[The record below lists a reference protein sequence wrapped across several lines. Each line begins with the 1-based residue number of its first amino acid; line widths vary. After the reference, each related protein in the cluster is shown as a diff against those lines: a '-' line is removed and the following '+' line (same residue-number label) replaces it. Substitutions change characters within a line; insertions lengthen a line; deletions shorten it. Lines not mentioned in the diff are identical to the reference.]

1 MSFIHLHVYSAYSLL
16 SSTARIEQLVASA
29 RENSFPA
36 LALTD
41 RNVMYGA
48 VAFYKECLKQS
59 IKPILGL
66 SVDVLSEI
74 SEDEAYPLVLL
85 AKNRQGFQNLL
96 KITST
101 VQTKSPEGIPVK
113 WLKHYAGGL
122 FALTPG
128 MDGEI
133 EQSLMAGEYSQA
145 KRTADLFSSI
155 FEQNSFFLA
164 LQDHGLHE
172 EKKIHGSLVK
182 LSEETGIGLA
192 ASNGVCYI
200 KKRKLLPMNACWP

>member
-1 MSFIHLHVYSAYSLL
+1 MRNVSFIHLHVYSAYSLL
-16 SSTARIEQLVASA
+16 SSTARIEQLVSGA
-29 RENSFPA
+29 RENRFPA

-74 SEDEAYPLVLL
+74 SEGEAYPMVLL
-85 AKNRQGFQNLL
+85 AKDRQGFQNLL

-128 MDGEI
+128 LDGEI
-133 EQSLMAGEYSQA
+133 EHYLEAGEYGQA
-145 KRTADLFSSI
+145 KRTAELFSSL
-155 FEQNSFFLA
+155 FEPHSFFFA
-164 LQDHGLHE
+164 IQDHGLRE
-172 EKKIHGSLVK
+172 EKKTMNFWFSFPGK
-182 LSEETGIGLA
+182 PGLA
-192 ASNGVCYI
+192 WRLQMVFVT
-200 KKRKLLPMNACWP
+200 